1 MQNTF
6 SILKRRKK
14 QRILSSTDINNNTAR
29 SMKIAIVTGSSKG
42 IGRAIALT
50 FAKSK
55 GYSGIVINGRK
66 MDEVLEVADEIRGEG
81 CDSLAIEADIS
92 NESDCFRL
100 VEDANKA
107 FGRIDVLVNNAGI
120 QTDVP
125 FEETTTEEWYKII
138 GVDLTGPFVCSREV
152 AKHMEKQRPKG
163 GCIINISSVHQTI
176 PKPHYVPYAT
186 SKAGLE
192 MMTKTMALELAKDN
206 IRVNLVAPGAILTD
220 MNIEL
225 KENKAELEKVLKQ
238 IPIGR
243 IGTPEEVANV
253 VEFLASD
260 KASYITGASFFVDGG
275 MTLYP
280 NFGIGPEHD
289 AQRHSN

>member
-66 MDEVLEVADEIRGEG
+66 MDEVREVADEIRGEG

-100 VEDANKA
+100 VEEANKA
-107 FGRIDVLVNNAGI
+107 FGRIDLLVNNAGI

-125 FEETTTEEWYKII
+125 FEETTTEEWY
-138 GVDLTGPFVCSREV
+138 
-152 AKHMEKQRPKG
+152 
-163 GCIINISSVHQTI
+163 
-176 PKPHYVPYAT
+176 
-186 SKAGLE
+186 
-192 MMTKTMALELAKDN
+192 
-206 IRVNLVAPGAILTD
+206 
-220 MNIEL
+220 
-225 KENKAELEKVLKQ
+225 
-238 IPIGR
+238 
-243 IGTPEEVANV
+243 
-253 VEFLASD
+253 
-260 KASYITGASFFVDGG
+260 
-275 MTLYP
+275 
-280 NFGIGPEHD
+280 
-289 AQRHSN
+289 